1 MFTNYINATESDK
14 KFYGMTDN
22 DVWDAMDFHNK
33 IIRDRY
39 YADQNGVDLD
49 EYQKEADKR
58 YNALSEGVK
67 NALNYLCDIGYIY

>member
-33 IIRDRY
+33 IVRDRY

-49 EYQKEADKR
+49 EYLKITDKL
-58 YNALSEGVK
+58 YDALPEGVK
-67 NALNYLCDIGYIY
+67 NALNYLCEIGYIH

>member
-1 MFTNYINATESDK
+1 MFTNYINAAENNK

-33 IIRDRY
+33 IVRGRY

-58 YNALSEGVK
+58 YEALSEGIK
-67 NALNYLCDIGYIY
+67 NALDYLYEIGYIY

>member
-22 DVWDAMDFHNK
+22 DVWDAVDFHNK
-33 IIRDRY
+33 IVRDRY

-49 EYQKEADKR
+49 EYLKIADKF
-58 YNALSEGVK
+58 YDALPEGVK
-67 NALNYLCDIGYIY
+67 NALNYLCEIEYI

>member
-22 DVWDAMDFHNK
+22 NVWDAMDFHNK
-33 IIRDRY
+33 LVRDRY

-58 YNALSEGVK
+58 YNALSEGVQ
-67 NALNYLCDIGYIY
+67 NALNYLYDIGYIY